1 MLDDRYFHF
10 DRKIGRIQIF
20 FLVSLTALIC
30 GIGVSYNTYIIPIM
44 LLGSVYIFYVVKKPV
59 YTLYTVIILLGF
71 RDINIIESFQLKAID
86 IAIIISVPF
95 IMLTC
100 FILRVEFRVYKN
112 NLILSSVI
120 FILYVLSSIMW
131 SEDLSNGKVEAVKLA
146 LATTLLFLPNIYI
159 KDTKHFVRALEIWL
173 YAAFASSIYN
183 LVNMDLQS
191 ITFDFFNE
199 VSEFYGFKAS
209 FSNFYRDGND
219 FAMYLILTFVLFEVL
234 KILNPDRKKVYNW
247 LIIPILLNWIFAL
260 SRSGWIVGLLAYLLL
275 ILVKNK
281 DFIKKKKFLLISA
294 GSFVLSLSL
303 IFIVANKGLNLK
315 ADWSFFS
322 RFYLWESAIEL
333 FKSNLIFGVGIGAY
347 QYNALKYIAD
357 PVIQLN
363 PYPHNLILR
372 VLAEFGFIGFLAF
385 LCQIISLYKLKIM
398 EPLSEY
404 KLIRNVFLVGITA
417 YLMQGFVVEFLSS
430 RYFWM
435 FLGLYNCL
443 TNIKYESNK

>member
-1 MLDDRYFHF
+1 MDS
-10 DRKIGRIQIF
+10 KMGKQMIF
-20 FLVSLTALIC
+20 FLAILTILIC
-30 GIGVSYNTYIIPIM
+30 GIGVAYSIYIVPA
-44 LLGSVYIFYVVKKPV
+44 LLIGSVYVFYIIKKPV
-59 YTLYTVIILLGF
+59 YILYTVIILLGF
-71 RDINIIESFQLKAID
+71 RDINIAESLQLKLID
-86 IAIIISVPF
+86 IAIIISIPCM
-95 IMLTC
+95 ILTC
-100 FILRVEFRVYKN
+100 VMLRVEFRVYKN
-112 NLILSSVI
+112 YLIWSSVI

-131 SEDLSNGKVEAVKLA
+131 SEDLSNGMVEAIKLV
-146 LATTLLFLPNIYI
+146 LAAILLFLPNIYI
-159 KDTKHFVRALEIWL
+159 KNTKHFVRALEIWL
-173 YAAFASSIYN
+173 YAAFASSVYN

-191 ITFDFFNE
+191 ITFDFLNE

-234 KILNPDRKKVYNW
+234 KILNPERKKVYNW
-247 LIIPILLNWIFAL
+247 LIIPVLLNWIFAL
-260 SRSGWIVGLLAYLLL
+260 SRGGWIVGLVAYFLI

-281 DFIKKKKFLLISA
+281 DFVKKKKFLLIST
-294 GSFVLSLSL
+294 GSFVLSLAL
-303 IFIVANKGLNLK
+303 IFVVANKGLNIK

-333 FKSNLIFGVGIGAY
+333 FTSNFVFGVGIGAY

-372 VLAEFGFIGFLAF
+372 ILAEFGFLGFVAF
-385 LCQIISLYKLKIM
+385 LFQIISLYKVKII
-398 EPLSEY
+398 EPLNEY
-404 KLIRNVFLVGITA
+404 KLVRNVFLVGITA

-443 TNIKYESNK
+443 ANIKHESNKRI